1 MPQFSAYAGN
11 RIDGG
16 FCGKYWEDLRRFGS
30 FWVYCRQRSGIVR
43 GGWGRCAGAIVC
55 VGNGHYPAYSSP
67 ERSVYRL
74 QRALPASQYFPNP
87 PKSSQ
92 FYRAAPRRS
101 PTTAYRMPLC
111 AAYARLR
118 YTTPWQAGSIYLNS
132 QRPYSRKRATSRLLC
147 QKQALHI
154 FTRRRRTSRS
164 QRNAD
169 CTNSWRQYFTVYY
182 RLLPL
187 VTVKPPSTVQPGLPR
202 PPCNST

>member
-1 MPQFSAYAGN
+1 M
-11 RIDGG
+11 G
-16 FCGKYWEDLRRFGS
+16 FFGS
-30 FWVYCRQRSGIVR
+30 LAASVATLCVAAKITQRKARRNGASTGCSGLCPRPKPSQTLPNLPNSIARHPGVR
-43 GGWGRCAGAIVC
+43 
-55 VGNGHYPAYSSP
+55 
-67 ERSVYRL
+67 
-74 QRALPASQYFPNP
+74 
-87 PKSSQ
+87 
-92 FYRAAPRRS
+92 
-101 PTTAYRMPLC
+101 PTTAYRMPQYS
-111 AAYARLR
+111 AYARLR

-132 QRPYSRKRATSRLLC
+132 QRPYSRKRETSRLLC